1 MYMYNVHVHYIHIL
15 LFSTLSSLPPFT
27 SSSPCI
33 VSPPPSLLLPVMKDN
48 VTTAQRFTTKQ
59 DIMAN
64 VTSLGRGHN
73 VFLCYLPDPGS
84 PYGAPDPA
92 RVEENTFLVS
102 LLHYD
107 LTSHCFSVTSDLN
120 LGDQRPH
127 SMLQWYISRIH
138 SCHHVILVCSPA
150 FCELFSTYR
159 PQREV
164 VDPRA
169 RRFLSY
175 SAAIYAECESDMRE
189 GGGMRK
195 FIPVILH
202 HQWEDVEKSVP
213 LLFRSSSIYKMFE
226 TERRRFDYDNNGRD
240 FERLVCR
247 MVGINRAQMNAPK
260 PGAVFNMTKPSSLSG
275 KRCLIGA

>member
-1 MYMYNVHVHYIHIL
+1 MYTYSRSL
-15 LFSTLSSLPPFT
+15 LFPSFSPLLLLLPP
-27 SSSPCI
+27 PHL
-33 VSPPPSLLLPVMKDN
+33 PLPVMKDN
-48 VTTAQRFTTKQ
+48 VAMTQRLTSKQ

-84 PYGAPDPA
+84 PYGAPDPD
-92 RVEENTFLVS
+92 RVEANMFLVS

-107 LTSHCFSVTSDLN
+107 LTSHGFSVTSDLN
-120 LGDQRPH
+120 LGDLHPQN
-127 SMLQWYISRIH
+127 MLQWYISRIH

-159 PQREV
+159 PRREV
-164 VDPRA
+164 TDPRA

-175 SAAIYAECESDMRE
+175 SAAIYAECESDVRE
-189 GGGMRK
+189 GGGMSK
-195 FIPVILH
+195 FIPVILD
-202 HQWEDVEKSVP
+202 HQWGDVEKSVP
-213 LLFRSSSIYKMFE
+213 LLFRLSNIYKMFE
-226 TERRRFDYDNNGRD
+226 TEMRRFDYDNNDRD

-247 MVGINRAQMNAPK
+247 MVGINRAQLNAPK

-275 KRCLIGA
+275 KESLHLNSMHE